1 MPVTYLLR
9 EPARELSIESVL
21 HSTVHIRADGIFIV
35 SVVTTVC
42 VILLFQAQDVKL
54 QDF

>member
-1 MPVTYLLR
+1 MPVTYLLT
-9 EPARELSIESVL
+9 ESARELSIESFL
-21 HSTVHIRADGIFIV
+21 RSTVHIRADGIFIV
-35 SVVTTVC
+35 SVVTTGC